1 MGAQWARAEE
11 ARTHDLLLLRV
22 DHVVQMLVDL
32 EKEEDRVSKAK
43 IDAQYPTYIF
53 KIMQRASRCRTC
65 TSDVK
70 RCR

>member
-32 EKEEDRVSKAK
+32 EKEDRVSKAK

-65 TSDVK
+65 TNDVK
-70 RCR
+70 RRR